1 MDFSGL
7 LFELPETALQLMFLL
22 FRILASLLFSL
33 ESGPLHLLGMLVLT
47 GLSLHL
53 LDFDCVGLATTQVE
67 LVVAHAK
74 SQDAL
79 VDAKT
84 GSKEDKVLH
93 KYMYGNRRK
102 TMSLSNRKTRKNGG

>member
-1 MDFSGL
+1 
-7 LFELPETALQLMFLL
+7 MFLL
-22 FRILASLLFSL
+22 FCILTSLLLSL

-74 SQDAL
+74 SQDAF

-93 KYMYGNRRK
+93 KQGNRRK
-102 TMSLSNRKTRKNGG
+102 TMSLSDRKTRKNGG